1 MKMSMGRKWKRLSFT
16 TKLMVVNSIAILV
29 VVLIVTLSQTRMFVK
44 ASEEVGIS
52 NLSMLT
58 NQVCLNFK
66 ENQKNI
72 TDAIYARSVTFQI
85 PSFMKKYQEKKDE
98 LHTAVAQMVTH
109 STEYDYVMLEMAD
122 GTRIDS
128 GAKYTIKKENLSTIR
143 KNCQGLLDK
152 YKERTYGSNQWYR
165 CEDGDVYILKEVYD
179 IEPLCFVGRMVV
191 HFRENP
197 YAISDIY
204 TDHSFLFFGEE
215 GYLTW
220 AGRKLPENV
229 KKEIAR
235 RLKSGEN
242 ISKIYYKNK
251 IYYAEQYTRDQ
262 WTTVGISTMEAYQ
275 KAQEKIVYLGV
286 VYGVLG
292 MAVGIVIIFVL
303 TESVVKKLKQLQQ
316 SMHEVARGKLDSSI
330 PVEGD
335 DDISQLAGTFNYMT
349 NRISEL
355 VDEVVCQEQ
364 AKKDVEIEMLEYK
377 YRSLQTQI
385 RPHFI
390 YNALETIGALAKMH
404 EYEKIEKAVLHISRY
419 FRNITTNTTKTFITV
434 QQEFDS
440 LKDYTE
446 IYSFIHGNQLH
457 TEYAAREQAKNAMVP
472 TMIVQPIVENALKY
486 GVKSKNE
493 SSRIRIHAYKQDE
506 NLIITVKDNGYGLS
520 EEMEKAFQKN
530 QRIPSKEQSGIGIF
544 NVKERLNVL
553 YGEKGKLEVHNR
565 KEGGVK
571 VTIIIPF
578 SCLEP
583 VLEDSDVFDDLDDLD
598 WED

>member
-1 MKMSMGRKWKRLSFT
+1 MQRSMGKRWKRLSFT

-29 VVLIVTLSQTRMFVK
+29 VVMIVTLSQTRMFIK
-44 ASEEVGIS
+44 ASEKAGIS

-58 NQVCLNFK
+58 NQVCLNFQ

-85 PSFMKKYQEKKDE
+85 PSFMKKNQDKKNE
-98 LHTAVAQMVTH
+98 LHTAVTQMVAH
-109 STEYDYVMLEMAD
+109 STEYDYVMLEMSD
-122 GTRIDS
+122 GSRIDS
-128 GAKYTIKKENLSTIR
+128 GAKYTINKEKLSTIR
-143 KNCQGLLDK
+143 QNCQGLLDR
-152 YKERTYGSNQWYR
+152 YQERTYGSNQWYR

-179 IEPLCFVGRMVV
+179 TEPLCFVGRMVV
-191 HFRENP
+191 HFKENP
-197 YAISDIY
+197 YAISDMY

-220 AGRKLPENV
+220 AGQNLPEDV
-229 KKEIAR
+229 RKEIAR
-235 RLKSGEN
+235 RLKSGED
-242 ISKIYYKNK
+242 ISGIKCGKTV
-251 IYYAEQYTRDQ
+251 YYAEQYTMDQ

-275 KAQEKIVYLGV
+275 KVQKKIVYLGLI
-286 VYGVLG
+286 YGVLG
-292 MAVGIVIIFVL
+292 IAAGIFIIFIL

-316 SMHEVARGKLDSSI
+316 SMHEVAKGNLDSSI

-355 VDEVVCQEQ
+355 LAEVVHQEQ
-364 AKKDVEIEMLEYK
+364 EKKDVEIEMLEYK

-446 IYSFIHGNQLH
+446 IYGFIHGNQLV

-486 GVKSKNE
+486 GVKSRNE
-493 SSRIRIHAYKQDE
+493 SSRIRIHAYKQEE

-520 EEMEKAFQKN
+520 EEMEKAFQEN
-530 QRIPSKEQSGIGIF
+530 QKIPSKEQSGIGII

-553 YGEKGKLEVHNR
+553 YGEKGKLEMYNR
-565 KEGGVK
+565 IEGGVK
-571 VTIIIPF
+571 VTITIPF

-583 VLEDSDVFDDLDDLD
+583 VVEESDIFGDLDDLE
-598 WED
+598 WEV

>member
-58 NQVCLNFK
+58 NQVCLNFQ

-486 GVKSKNE
+486 EPSGGRVSIHLTQSKKKTVLSVCNRG
-493 SSRIRIHAYKQDE
+493 SRIADE
-506 NLIITVKDNGYGLS
+506 DLPHVFDRFYRSDKSRTNSAGSFGLGLAITK
-520 EEMEKAFQKN
+520 EM
-530 QRIPSKEQSGIGIF
+530 
-544 NVKERLNVL
+544 VERLGGTISVTSSQ
-553 YGEKGKLEVHNR
+553 E
-565 KEGGVK
+565 EGTVFS
-571 VTIIIPF
+571 VTF
-578 SCLEP
+578 G
-583 VLEDSDVFDDLDDLD
+583 
-598 WED
+598 